1 MEYRVIDRNNW
12 QRKEYFEHYL
22 KEVPCTY
29 SITTKLDITAI
40 KKQRLKLYP
49 TMLYCITKIVN
60 RYEQFRTAFRTDG
73 TLVIYNEMLPCYT
86 VFHQDTKTFS
96 NIWTEF
102 SDDYDTFC
110 KRYNE
115 DVLQF
120 GTREAMMAKPNMPEN
135 AFTVSMIPWTS
146 FDGFNLNVKSF
157 DYLIPIFT
165 IGKYKEENEQYTIPF
180 SVQVHHAVC
189 DGYHA
194 GCFINDLQD
203 AISSVPLIDKEI
215 KS

>member
-1 MEYRVIDRNNW
+1 
-12 QRKEYFEHYL
+12 
-22 KEVPCTY
+22 
-29 SITTKLDITAI
+29 
-40 KKQRLKLYP
+40 
-49 TMLYCITKIVN
+49 MLYCITKIVN

-73 TLVIYNEMLPCYT
+73 TLVIYNEMLPYYT